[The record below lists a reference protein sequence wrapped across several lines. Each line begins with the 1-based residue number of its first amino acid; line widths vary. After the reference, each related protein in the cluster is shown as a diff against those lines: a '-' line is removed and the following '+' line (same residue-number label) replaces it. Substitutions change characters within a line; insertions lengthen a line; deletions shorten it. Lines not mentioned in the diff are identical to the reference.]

1 MRGLDG
7 ITDSMEMN
15 LSKLQETLK
24 DSEAWHAALDG
35 DADSRTQLS
44 H

>member
-1 MRGLDG
+1 MSP
-7 ITDSMEMN
+7 TQWTYEFEQ
-15 LSKLQETLK
+15 LQEIVE
-24 DSEAWHAALDG
+24 DRGAWHAALDG